1 MKNKI
6 IYHIPV
12 NGISKEEAEKSLA
25 ELISNFKEDFDFSA
39 WVRADRK
46 KKLKRICQENH

>member
-12 NGISKEEAEKSLA
+12 NGISKEEAEKYLE
-25 ELISNFKEDFDFSA
+25 ELISEFDFSA

-46 KKLKRICQENH
+46 KKLERICQENH